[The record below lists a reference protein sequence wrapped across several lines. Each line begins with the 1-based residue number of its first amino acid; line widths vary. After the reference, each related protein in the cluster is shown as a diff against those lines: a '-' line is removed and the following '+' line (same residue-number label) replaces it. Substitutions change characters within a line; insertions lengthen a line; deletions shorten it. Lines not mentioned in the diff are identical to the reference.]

1 MLLPRFT
8 IRTIL
13 VVVTIFAFAFVVA
26 GMAVRGEQWAWGVTI
41 ALISLALTG
50 VVHAAWFGIVWAFA
64 RVPSQPPAAPARVV
78 AAGQPV
84 APPQTG
90 QTLEHP

>member
-13 VVVTIFAFAFVVA
+13 VVVTICALAFVVA

-41 ALISLALTG
+41 ALISLGVTG
-50 VVHAAWFGIVWAFA
+50 IVHAAWFGIVRAFA

-78 AAGQPV
+78 ATGKPIDPV
-84 APPQTG
+84 PKS
-90 QTLEHP
+90 

>member
-13 VVVTIFAFAFVVA
+13 IVVTICACAFVVV

-41 ALISLALTG
+41 ALISLAVTG
-50 VVHAAWFGIVWAFA
+50 AVHAAWFGIVWSFA
-64 RVPSQPPAAPARVV
+64 RVPSQPPPTRVV
-78 AAGQPV
+78 AVGKPMDSPA
-84 APPQTG
+84 ADQTV
-90 QTLEHP
+90 ECS